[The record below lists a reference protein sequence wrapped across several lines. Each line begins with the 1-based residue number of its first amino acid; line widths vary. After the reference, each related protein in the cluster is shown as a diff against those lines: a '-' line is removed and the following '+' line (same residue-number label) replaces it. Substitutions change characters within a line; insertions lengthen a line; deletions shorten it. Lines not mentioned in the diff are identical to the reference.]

1 MFTKSSR
8 YYGIKFVET
17 LTDDGRKVN
26 AVSLR
31 RILPMEGQLT
41 NAKGNDRLDIIALDK
56 YKDPTMFWY
65 IADANTDLQANDLVK
80 RTMKINTF
88 KVPSS

>member
-8 YYGIKFVET
+8 YYGIELVET
-17 LTDDGRKVN
+17 LTDEGRKVS

-31 RILPMEGQLT
+31 RISPREGQLT
-41 NAKGNDRLDIIALDK
+41 NSKGNDRLDIIALDN

-65 IADANTDLQANDLVK
+65 VADANTELQANDLIK

-88 KVPSS
+88 KVP